1 MADAKST
8 SNNLYTATWN
18 DKDADES
25 HKLTANY
32 DFGGTLAEAVEK
44 FGEECVLNHFKSS
57 GIVSL
62 QSKMRSAAKA
72 NGVDSVQDSVDNW
85 VLGIVVR
92 RGKSTVEKMQTQ
104 FEKMSE
110 AEQAA
115 FIEQIRAAAG
125 S

>member
-1 MADAKST
+1 MCS
-8 SNNLYTATWN
+8 Y
-18 DKDADES
+18 
-25 HKLTANY
+25 
-32 DFGGTLAEAVEK
+32 
-44 FGEECVLNHFKSS
+44 
-57 GIVSL
+57 
-62 QSKMRSAAKA
+62 
-72 NGVDSVQDSVDNW
+72 GVDSVQDSVDNW